1 MKIKIA
7 QKAVSKKHECKKK
20 CTYSDGWQ
28 WGTDIF
34 LISMCFLQKKL
45 FELD

>member
-20 CTYSDGWQ
+20 YVLRVMAGSGGQ
-28 WGTDIF
+28 IF
-34 LISMCFLQKKL
+34 S
-45 FELD
+45 